1 MMAGQRARNARPGSC
16 TSKKCALRRDRDKR
30 KWEGMPREL
39 KKATKNRIL
48 MLLAAV
54 ISRAM
59 IKGQERSEVQAL
71 ETRHK
76 RKH

>member
-1 MMAGQRARNARPGSC
+1 
-16 TSKKCALRRDRDKR
+16 
-30 KWEGMPREL
+30 MPREL

-59 IKGQERSEVQAL
+59 VKGQERSEVQAL